1 MKQKKLWTFWFVC
14 LIVLVLVMT
23 LLETLLVG
31 YQQNEWQSRLAKSV
45 VTLESRWN
53 DKEEQ
58 RLQLEEVVV
67 TRMVGLANVVA
78 SELLYDDQVNLSLLQ
93 QQLSVDD
100 INIYSPRGIVLNSS
114 HLPSVGYQVNEEH
127 PVIRLFANEETM
139 YFEPVREHLL
149 KNEAMKFI
157 YLQVGSKYVVQVG
170 VLASQLGVYDFRY
183 VLLEEVMKDQSA
195 LSWVWKQEDDECLFS
210 SANVRVN
217 NCTSLNRGRE
227 YMMVSLPATYGGD
240 LWVEF
245 NPKEFQSFFW
255 KIRWIVYGMIG
266 LFYLFYTV
274 YMHMQNKKHNELM
287 GDLYYDAMTR
297 LPNHRYFFDIIKT
310 MWSSDYS
317 LLLLQIGKLNQ
328 INIIQGY
335 AIGDD
340 LIHRFVLHM
349 TNNDQVRM
357 IFRMSGDRFLLLT
370 QTHRV
375 EEVCH
380 YAFQF
385 EYVLHSQLIYDSMK
399 HLAVA
404 YIECNP
410 KEDPLIHSKKLDITL
425 RSIADFDQ
433 DRCRKYDEVMEMKLR
448 REEIILFEIENAI
461 RGNLPNL
468 YIMMQPL
475 FSTKE
480 LKTLGFEVLARFES
494 DQFGHIPPTEFI
506 DMAERNQLIIPLGT
520 RLFELA
526 TEALVQLGQCGFGE
540 LFVSYNTSILQ
551 LMDPGFEAML
561 MNQLHI
567 TRLLPS
573 QIEIEIT
580 ETVFESNRKELV
592 QRIERL
598 RTLGFSIAIDDFGT
612 GYSSLGLMMEM
623 NVDQIKID
631 RKFIQSIISNP
642 SKTIIPELMSI
653 AKKAGAHVTAEG
665 VEETVQVDY
674 LTNLGCD
681 ILQGYGISKP
691 LVYDDFVLFMQRD

>member
-100 INIYSPRGIVLNSS
+100 INIYSPRGVVLNSS

-127 PVIRLFANEETM
+127 PVIKLFANEETM

-195 LSWVWKQEDDECLFS
+195 LSWVWKQKDDECLFS
-210 SANVRVN
+210 SANLRVN
-217 NCTSLNRGRE
+217 NCTSLNRSRE
-227 YMMVSLPATYGGD
+227 YMMVSLPSTYGGD

-328 INIIQGY
+328 INVIQGY

-340 LIHRFVLHM
+340 LIHRFVIHM
-349 TNNDQVRM
+349 TNNDQVPKPKGEVR
-357 IFRMSGDRFLLLT
+357 IEELTVTPYPDRR
-370 QTHRV
+370 RV
-375 EEVCH
+375 FIVIKVTP
-380 YAFQF
+380 FQ
-385 EYVLHSQLIYDSMK
+385 ERPNLVL
-399 HLAVA
+399 VA
-404 YIECNP
+404 RD
-410 KEDPLIHSKKLDITL
+410 EDDNVVSELDIIETMHYSMEFTMHL
-425 RSIADFDQ
+425 RGQ
-433 DRCRKYDEVMEMKLR
+433 D
-448 REEIILFEIENAI
+448 
-461 RGNLPNL
+461 
-468 YIMMQPL
+468 
-475 FSTKE
+475 
-480 LKTLGFEVLARFES
+480 
-494 DQFGHIPPTEFI
+494 
-506 DMAERNQLIIPLGT
+506 
-520 RLFELA
+520 
-526 TEALVQLGQCGFGE
+526 
-540 LFVSYNTSILQ
+540 
-551 LMDPGFEAML
+551 DP
-561 MNQLHI
+561 
-567 TRLLPS
+567 
-573 QIEIEIT
+573 
-580 ETVFESNRKELV
+580 
-592 QRIERL
+592 
-598 RTLGFSIAIDDFGT
+598 
-612 GYSSLGLMMEM
+612 
-623 NVDQIKID
+623 
-631 RKFIQSIISNP
+631 
-642 SKTIIPELMSI
+642 
-653 AKKAGAHVTAEG
+653 AGAYSLTADLFY
-665 VEETVQVDY
+665 ETKSPPQDQHIV
-674 LTNLGCD
+674 G
-681 ILQGYGISKP
+681 
-691 LVYDDFVLFMQRD
+691 FVIPSAQSDETTD